1 MGEVTEST
9 AIKLEAIVQFFTVSV
24 QLFSTLEGNEGKIDN
39 GHLRKCLEPILELI
53 CRTYSDD

>member
-1 MGEVTEST
+1 MTEST